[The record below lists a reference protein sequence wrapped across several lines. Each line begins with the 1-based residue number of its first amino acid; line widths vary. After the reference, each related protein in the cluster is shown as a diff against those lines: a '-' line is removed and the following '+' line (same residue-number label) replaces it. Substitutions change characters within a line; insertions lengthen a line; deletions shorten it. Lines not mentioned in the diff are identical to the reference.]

1 MATPYKIN
9 IPMYEGPLDLLLDLI
24 KQQKMS
30 IHDIQISKITAQYLD
45 YLHKL
50 EELDVDV
57 SSEFIYMAATLIYI
71 KSKMLLPPDPL
82 AGPEEAEDPRADLVQ
97 RLVEHEKFKNAAQ
110 LLYQKQQIE
119 ENVWSKPDKSLYN
132 DEGTEGDLVVSLVD
146 LVRVFQQVL
155 ERRKEVSRIELRHEE
170 FTVAQMIAQIRAQIL
185 ASADNAVNLVQF
197 FEACPSRHAMI
208 VAFLAVLEMVK
219 LQAVALAQEKQFG
232 EILVRKHKMFDLAFE
247 ERGIEIRK
255 VAGGYK
261 LFTKPQQHDVVRRF
275 IKSLR
280 PPLRLS
286 MPALETLA
294 VIAYKQPVTSPEI
307 SEIRGV
313 NTAGVISTLLD
324 KHLITT
330 AGRKEVMGRPI
341 LYKTSKEFLL
351 RFGLSDLD
359 ELPSLKEFEALAR
372 EALGSDEGFAPVE
385 EGSTSEANLQSAEAV
400 SAKMEKREELLE
412 ETAANNEGMPEAESR
427 EATKAATAGE

>member
-24 KQQKMS
+24 KKQEMN

-82 AGPEEAEDPRADLVQ
+82 AGPEEQQDPRADLVQ

-119 ENVWSKPDKSLYN
+119 ENVWSKPDKSLYH
-132 DEGTEGDLVVSLVD
+132 DEGTEGELVVSLVD
-146 LVRVFQQVL
+146 LVKVFQQVL

-185 ASADNAVNLVQF
+185 ASDSNTVSLVQF

-219 LQAVALAQEKQFG
+219 LQAVVLVQEKQFG
-232 EILVRKHKMFDLAFE
+232 EILVRKHKMFDLVFDE
-247 ERGIEIRK
+247 
-255 VAGGYK
+255 AGGIKQIDEEYK
-261 LFTKPQQHDVVRRF
+261 
-275 IKSLR
+275 
-280 PPLRLS
+280 
-286 MPALETLA
+286 
-294 VIAYKQPVTSPEI
+294 
-307 SEIRGV
+307 
-313 NTAGVISTLLD
+313 
-324 KHLITT
+324 
-330 AGRKEVMGRPI
+330 
-341 LYKTSKEFLL
+341 
-351 RFGLSDLD
+351 
-359 ELPSLKEFEALAR
+359 
-372 EALGSDEGFAPVE
+372 
-385 EGSTSEANLQSAEAV
+385 
-400 SAKMEKREELLE
+400 
-412 ETAANNEGMPEAESR
+412 
-427 EATKAATAGE
+427 

>member
-24 KQQKMS
+24 KKQEMN
-30 IHDIQISKITAQYLD
+30 IHDIQISKITAQYLE

-82 AGPEEAEDPRADLVQ
+82 ASPEEQAADPRAELVQ

-110 LLYQKQQIE
+110 LLYQKQHIE
-119 ENVWSKPDKSLYN
+119 ENVWSKPDKSLYH
-132 DEGTEGDLVVSLVD
+132 DEGTEGELVVSLVD

-170 FTVAQMIAQIRAQIL
+170 FTVAQMIAALRAQIL
-185 ASADNAVNLVQF
+185 ASADNSVNLIQF

-232 EILVRKHKMFDLAFE
+232 EIVVRRHKMFDSVFDESGGIKQIDE
-247 ERGIEIRK
+247 E
-255 VAGGYK
+255 YK
-261 LFTKPQQHDVVRRF
+261 
-275 IKSLR
+275 
-280 PPLRLS
+280 
-286 MPALETLA
+286 
-294 VIAYKQPVTSPEI
+294 
-307 SEIRGV
+307 
-313 NTAGVISTLLD
+313 
-324 KHLITT
+324 
-330 AGRKEVMGRPI
+330 
-341 LYKTSKEFLL
+341 
-351 RFGLSDLD
+351 
-359 ELPSLKEFEALAR
+359 
-372 EALGSDEGFAPVE
+372 
-385 EGSTSEANLQSAEAV
+385 
-400 SAKMEKREELLE
+400 
-412 ETAANNEGMPEAESR
+412 
-427 EATKAATAGE
+427 